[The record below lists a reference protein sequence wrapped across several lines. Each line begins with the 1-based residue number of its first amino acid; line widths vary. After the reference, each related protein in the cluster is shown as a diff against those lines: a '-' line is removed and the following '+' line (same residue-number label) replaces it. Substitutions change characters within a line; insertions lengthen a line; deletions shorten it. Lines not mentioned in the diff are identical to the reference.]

1 MKKRI
6 LILGKE
12 MFIDYIYK
20 NNTFASMNNPLIKK
34 MLKKYQIDNFSSY
47 NLDSTKALNYA
58 KVMISK
64 YNYEKV
70 IIDLDDHKLLV
81 DYLKDNNIEP
91 IIINE
96 EGIEVVSKTA
106 VRRQVLSYL

>member
-1 MKKRI
+1 
-6 LILGKE
+6 

-34 MLKKYQIDNFSSY
+34 MLKKYQINNFYSY

-64 YNYEKV
+64 FNYDKV
-70 IIDLDDHKLLV
+70 IIDLDDHKALV
-81 DYLKDNNIEP
+81 DYLKNNNIDP

-96 EGIEVVSKTA
+96 ERVEEVSKKA
-106 VRRQVLSYL
+106 VRRQVLGYL

>member
-34 MLKKYQIDNFSSY
+34 MLKKYTLDNFSSY

-64 YNYEKV
+64 FNYDKV
-70 IIDLDDHKLLV
+70 IIDLDDHKALV
-81 DYLKDNNIEP
+81 DYLKNNNIDP

-96 EGIEVVSKTA
+96 ERVEEVSKKA
-106 VRRQVLSYL
+106 VRRQVLGYL

>member
-6 LILGKE
+6 LILGQE

-34 MLKKYQIDNFSSY
+34 MLKKYTLDNFSSY
-47 NLDSTKALNYA
+47 YLDSTKALNYA

-70 IIDLDDHKLLV
+70 IIDLDDHNALV

-96 EGIEVVSKTA
+96 EKREVVRKKA
-106 VRRQVLSYL
+106 VRQVLSYL

>member
-6 LILGKE
+6 LILGQE

-34 MLKKYQIDNFSSY
+34 MLKKYTLDNFSSY

-70 IIDLDDHKLLV
+70 IIDLDDHNALV

-96 EGIEVVSKTA
+96 KKREVVRKKA
-106 VRRQVLSYL
+106 VRQVLSYL

>member
-47 NLDSTKALNYA
+47 NLDSSKALNYA
-58 KVMISK
+58 KIMISK

-70 IIDLDDHKLLV
+70 IIDLDDYKGLV
-81 DYLKDNNIEP
+81 DYLKDNSIDP
-91 IIINE
+91 IVINE
-96 EGIEVVSKTA
+96 EGKEEVSKKA